1 MRTIQEIANAGTIT
15 ENEIRTICRRLNAG
29 TMKVNELEPIWNVGG
44 VDVTPEQSAKG
55 FNWLMNL
62 WKTPTGKER
71 KNNPYGWREQ
81 DILEHY
87 DGCKFFDVYDCGN
100 RYFQHWAPCYDCGF
114 QYYVSGG
121 QIQIIG

>member
-1 MRTIQEIANAGTIT
+1 MRTIEQIANAGTIT

-29 TMKVNELEPIWNVGG
+29 TMKVNELEPIWNAGG

-55 FNWLMNL
+55 YKWLLNL
-62 WKTPTGKER
+62 WKSPTGKER

-87 DGCKFFDVYDCGN
+87 DGCKFFDVYDLG
-100 RYFQHWAPCYDCGF
+100 RYGWHSYTPCYDCGF
-114 QYYVSGG
+114 QYYIAGG
-121 QIQIIG
+121 AIQIVG